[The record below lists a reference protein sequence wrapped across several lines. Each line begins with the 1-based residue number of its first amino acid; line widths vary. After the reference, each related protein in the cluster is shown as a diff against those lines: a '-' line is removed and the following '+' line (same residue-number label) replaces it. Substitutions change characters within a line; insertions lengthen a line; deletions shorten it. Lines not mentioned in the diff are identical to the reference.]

1 MKFEN
6 KEDIIKFLNKDITMG
21 ELKEY
26 CNKYISEGLEIGKKY
41 SFIGIDKKYQDIHYI
56 IVNNIKKG
64 LLELCNKYNFD
75 IKILDEIF
83 IQYVWNLSLIFE
95 YKSISIYEIVG
106 RYNFKR
112 KIRKNAS
119 VSNATFILE
128 ELPYFE
134 FCNENIDDLS
144 IKDFIIGQINNKRNK
159 LIDNCIKKIQEYKN
173 IIIENENE
181 IKKLKN
187 INLNISN

>member
-6 KEDIIKFLNKDITMG
+6 KEDIIKLLNKDITMG

-56 IVNNIKKG
+56 IVNNIKRG

-112 KIRKNAS
+112 KIRKNANI
-119 VSNATFILE
+119 SNNTFILE

-134 FCNENIDDLS
+134 FCNENIENLT
-144 IKDFIIGQINNKRNK
+144 IKDFIIEQINIKKSK
-159 LIDNCIKKIQEYKN
+159 LINKYIEEIQEYKN
-173 IIIENENE
+173 YIAKNEDSIRE
-181 IKKLKN
+181 LKN
-187 INLNISN
+187 IDLDINN